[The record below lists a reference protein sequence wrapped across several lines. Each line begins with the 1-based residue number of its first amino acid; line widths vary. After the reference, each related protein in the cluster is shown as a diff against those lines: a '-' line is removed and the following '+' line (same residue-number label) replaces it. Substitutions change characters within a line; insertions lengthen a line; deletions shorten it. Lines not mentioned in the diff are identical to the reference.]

1 MRSVHPPSGHE
12 PGGGST
18 KTSSWVWIL
27 AALGAHTGWG
37 AYPVLARYLQTVSHL
52 PSMSLLTLGY
62 LCVLPLLAVVVLPR
76 MDRRFLRLRLL
87 WLFAAIVVLR
97 AITNLLASR
106 YTLAIYVQLVTLMT
120 PFVVALLSRALLRE
134 PIPPYTGRAITLSSV
149 GALLM
154 MSGNIG
160 QAGVHL
166 ALTPTD
172 SLGIAL
178 AFVSTF
184 SLAVYMIIVRRTVLD
199 DVPDQAI
206 LLVQVVT
213 LLGTSALLSFLLG
226 EDWSRWRII
235 GPTDWL
241 VFGVFSLGVLLVANM
256 SQIKALQ
263 HLSAPLVSSLLAWR
277 LVSAL
282 LIAALLLG
290 ERLTSPWQGIGA
302 VMVLVTITWYLWR
315 LRGSH
320 EEVL

>member
-1 MRSVHPPSGHE
+1 
-12 PGGGST
+12 
-18 KTSSWVWIL
+18 
-27 AALGAHTGWG
+27 
-37 AYPVLARYLQTVSHL
+37 VLARYLQTVSHL

-62 LCVLPLLAVVVLPR
+62 LFVLPVLVVVVLPR
-76 MDRRFLRLRLL
+76 LDRSVLRLRLL

-97 AITNLLASR
+97 GITNLLAAR

-120 PFVVALLSRALLRE
+120 PFVVALLSRTLLRE
-134 PIPPYTGRAITLSSV
+134 PIPPYTGRAVTLSSV

-154 MSGNIG
+154 MSGNVG
-160 QAGVHL
+160 RAGVQL

-172 SLGIAL
+172 WIGIAL
-178 AFVSTF
+178 ASISTF

-199 DVPDQAI
+199 DVPGQAI
-206 LLVQVVT
+206 LFVQVVT
-213 LLGTSALLSFLLG
+213 LLGISALLSFLLG
-226 EDWSRWRII
+226 ENWSHWRAI

-241 VFGVFSLGVLLVANM
+241 VFGAFSLGVLLGANM

-282 LIAALLLG
+282 FVAALLLG
-290 ERLTSPWQGIGA
+290 ERLTSPWQGLGA
-302 VMVLVTITWYLWR
+302 VMVLVTITWYLR
-315 LRGSH
+315 RQRGEQ